1 MERVARVAASVL
13 DAPCTMLA
21 FLGTDRRCFTAGPLP
36 PEWLAHDS
44 GALMRSGLFSRVID
58 SGKHFVT
65 TDARGDE
72 SADVRF
78 AAAELAIAGFAGVPL
93 LAADGSPMGIFC
105 AVDERPREW
114 KPDDV
119 TMLTDLAAS
128 VAIEVELRRTLADR
142 ERVERQLRHDSLHD
156 PLTGLPNRL
165 FFMQRLS
172 SAVMRARREQDG
184 LFAVLFLDLDNFKLV
199 NDSMGHHVGDELL
212 IAVARRLE
220 ECVRGGDVV
229 ARLGGDEFALLLE
242 RIADARDA
250 ALIAERVQKALQ
262 SSLKISGW
270 DTVTSASI
278 GVALSS
284 SANEQPEYLLRSA
297 DMAMYR
303 AKNAGRSRYEMFNRA
318 MHAEALTRLQTETE
332 LRRAIENSNFELQYQ
347 PIIALSTG
355 RIAGVEALVR
365 WRHHER
371 GVVSPADFV
380 PVAEETGLI
389 LPLGRWVLLQ
399 ACKQV
404 KEWHTQYPDR
414 PPLSVSVNL
423 SVRQFTQAD
432 MVKQVEDVLKETEL
446 DPSCLKL
453 EITESVMI
461 DKTDS
466 AQATLA
472 ELKRLG
478 VDVHLDDFGT
488 GYSSLSYLHKLP
500 LDAIKIDRA
509 LTSHIDTEERP
520 LHLVRTILTLVRG
533 LGLQAIAE
541 GVTTPEQVRRL
552 REMGCAFA
560 QGFLFAK
567 PLTVAD
573 AETMISEDPRW

>member
-1 MERVARVAASVL
+1 VKP
-13 DAPCTMLA
+13 D
-21 FLGTDRRCFTAGPLP
+21 
-36 PEWLAHDS
+36 WLAHDT
-44 GALMRSGLFSRVID
+44 GALIRSGLYSRVV
-58 SGKHFVT
+58 GAGEPFAL
-65 TDARGDE
+65 TDARLDE
-72 SADVRF
+72 HAEIRL
-78 AAAELAIAGFAGVPL
+78 AAAELGVAGFLGAPL
-93 LAADGSPMGIFC
+93 IGGDGQPLGIFC
-105 AVDERPREW
+105 AFDDRPRSWSES
-114 KPDDV
+114 DLAV
-119 TMLTDLAAS
+119 MRDLAAS
-128 VAIEVELRRTLADR
+128 VGVEVELRRTLAER

-172 SAVMRARREQDG
+172 SAVLRARRDTDG

-242 RIADARDA
+242 RIGDARDA

-262 SSLKISGW
+262 SAMKISG
-270 DTVTSASI
+270 TEHVTSASI

-303 AKNAGRSRYEMFNRA
+303 AKGAGRSRYEMFNRA

-332 LRRAIENSNFELQYQ
+332 LRRAIERLDFGLDYQ
-347 PIIALSTG
+347 PIISLASG
-355 RIAGVEALVR
+355 RITGVEALVR

-371 GVVSPADFV
+371 GIVSPGEFV

-389 LPLGRWVLLQ
+389 LPLGRWVLFE
-399 ACKQV
+399 ACTQV
-404 KEWHTQYPDR
+404 KEWHRRFPDR

-423 SVRQFTQAD
+423 SVRQFAQPD
-432 MVKQVEDVLKETEL
+432 IIEQVEEVLTETGL
-446 DPSCLKL
+446 DPACLKL

-461 DKTDS
+461 DKTES
-466 AQATLA
+466 ATATMA
-472 ELKRLG
+472 RLKALG
-478 VDVHLDDFGT
+478 IDVHLDDFGT

-509 LTSHIDTEERP
+509 LTSNIDAEERS

-533 LGLQAIAE
+533 LGLEAIAE
-541 GVTTPEQVRRL
+541 GVTTTDQVRRL
-552 REMGCAFA
+552 REMGCAYA
-560 QGFLFAK
+560 QGFLFAR
-567 PLTVAD
+567 PVGPDDLQSLV
-573 AETMISEDPRW
+573 EEDPRW